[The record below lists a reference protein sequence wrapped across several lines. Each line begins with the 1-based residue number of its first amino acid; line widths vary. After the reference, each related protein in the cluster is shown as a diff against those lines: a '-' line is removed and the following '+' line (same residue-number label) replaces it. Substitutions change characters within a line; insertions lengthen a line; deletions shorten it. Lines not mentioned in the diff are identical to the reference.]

1 MLQCC
6 CYMNDL
12 FVAFVALI
20 TTRSLLRNLVC
31 VSASNSGP
39 YLVLYEFAVLYALS
53 PLHIQRQ
60 VEEEY
65 KKTSNFL
72 IEIMVLYKLL
82 IENIDMELTAMFCT
96 LKL

>member
-20 TTRSLLRNLVC
+20 TTRSWLRNLLC

-39 YLVLYEFAVLYALS
+39 YLVLHEFSVLYGLS

-60 VEEEY
+60 VEEY

-72 IEIMVLYKLL
+72 L
-82 IENIDMELTAMFCT
+82 
-96 LKL
+96 

>member
-6 CYMNDL
+6 CYMKDL

-20 TTRSLLRNLVC
+20 TTRSWLRNLAC
-31 VSASNSGP
+31 VSASNSEP

-60 VEEEY
+60 VEEY

-72 IEIMVLYKLL
+72 IEIMVLNKLL
-82 IENIDMELTAMFCT
+82 IENIDMEFTAMFFT

>member
-1 MLQCC
+1 MWFKVMAQ
-6 CYMNDL
+6 
-12 FVAFVALI
+12 A
-20 TTRSLLRNLVC
+20 C

-39 YLVLYEFAVLYALS
+39 YLVLYEFAVVYALS
-53 PLHIQRQ
+53 PLQIQRQ
-60 VEEEY
+60 VEEY

-82 IENIDMELTAMFCT
+82 IENIDMEFTAMFCT